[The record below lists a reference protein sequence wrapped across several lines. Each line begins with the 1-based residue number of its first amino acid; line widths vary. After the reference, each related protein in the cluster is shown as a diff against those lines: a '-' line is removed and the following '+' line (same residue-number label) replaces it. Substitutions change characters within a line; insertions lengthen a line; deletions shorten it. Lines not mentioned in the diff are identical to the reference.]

1 MKNHNRLYE
10 FDALRGIAAISV
22 CLFHFS
28 LFKFGC
34 VGVDLFFIISGFV
47 IFMSI
52 LNVKSIKEFWLS
64 RFIRLYP
71 SYWLSIAVAVCCG
84 LLFHKSS
91 VVINASNVIG
101 NITMFQPVFK
111 SAYVSG
117 VYWTLYVEML
127 FYITMTILW
136 RCNLLKNIELVI
148 LIGLVCA
155 ISINGL
161 YLLYG
166 ANPQF
171 THYYILIR
179 SLVPILSH
187 MQFFS
192 AGIIFYLIHS
202 NGISTKRVL
211 LLLLT
216 LFATAI
222 SHKNSV
228 MINSFLNVTEHL
240 VCDVV
245 VYITFVLIIYGW
257 APILRLK
264 TLMWFGHI
272 SYPLYL
278 IHTSF
283 GLSFKESLIN
293 LNLAASSVIA
303 LLSTVLLS
311 YGITYYYDVPIR
323 RYLKR
328 NQYKIEQ

>member
-1 MKNHNRLYE
+1 MKSHNRLYE
-10 FDALRGIAAISV
+10 FDALRGIAAVSV

-28 LFKFGC
+28 LFKYGC

-52 LNVKSIKEFWLS
+52 LNAKSVKEFWLS

-71 SYWLSIAVAVCCG
+71 SYWLSIVVAVGCA
-84 LLFHKSS
+84 LIFHKPTI
-91 VVINASNVIG
+91 VINASNVIG
-101 NITMFQPVFK
+101 NITMLQPIFK
-111 SAYVSG
+111 SVYVSG

-127 FYITMTILW
+127 FYIVITILW
-136 RCNLLKNIELVI
+136 YCNLLKNIELAI
-148 LIGLVCA
+148 LIGLVCV

-161 YLLYG
+161 YLLCG
-166 ANPQF
+166 TNSQF
-171 THYYILIR
+171 VHYYIIIR
-179 SLVPILSH
+179 SLVPLLNH
-187 MQFFS
+187 LQFFS
-192 AGIIFYLIHS
+192 AGIRFYLIYS
-202 NGISTKRVL
+202 NGISIKRVL

-240 VCDVV
+240 VCDSV
-245 VYITFVLIIYGW
+245 VYAAFILIIYGW
-257 APILRLK
+257 SSMLRLE

-278 IHTSF
+278 IHSSF
-283 GLSFKESLIN
+283 GISFKERLIN
-293 LNLAASSVIA
+293 LNLVGSTAIA
-303 LLSTVLLS
+303 LLSTISLS
-311 YGITYYYDVPIR
+311 YIITYYYDVPIR

-328 NQYKIEQ
+328 SQFKIQR